1 MRREHWP
8 CADTGRNDRRSIPI
22 RTQCTRIAQHL
33 QDPATKWGM
42 LLKDNAVLI
51 NNKVNVVTM
60 ENNVSTEFLRQRRA
74 VHHGLCAVLSEDEAI
89 TVLNQWVSHIGSSGS
104 VFNGLNVFVRN
115 VCTQLGKSELQRE
128 MLQSINRALM
138 AKEEELRA
146 APDLSG
152 VKPIP
157 EKTKAKPVSPKEAV
171 VDVTENGIDT
181 AEFDS
186 FQGLFNALM
195 EQVASQ
201 SDSLALDLRV
211 FVQQVVENLP
221 WSEAQH
227 EQMLKF
233 MESGHTV
240 QTRTYRPGQLKALMG
255 HIRIWLTD
263 NLGETASGR
272 TVDMAISQ
280 AEQAAT
286 SKRYPCKQF
295 F

>member
-1 MRREHWP
+1 MKRQALGPDQDSVHENLAASARPRHKM
-8 CADTGRNDRRSIPI
+8 GHVVKR
-22 RTQCTRIAQHL
+22 QCR
-33 QDPATKWGM
+33 
-42 LLKDNAVLI
+42 LI

-74 VHHGLCAVLSEDEAI
+74 VHHGLCSVLSEDEAI
-89 TVLNQWVSHIGSSGS
+89 TVLNQWVSHIGNSGS

-146 APDLSG
+146 APDISG
-152 VKPIP
+152 VKPVA
-157 EKTKAKPVSPKEAV
+157 EKAKVRSAAPKEVAIEV
-171 VDVTENGIDT
+171 SDSGIDT
-181 AEFDS
+181 AEFES
-186 FQGLFNALM
+186 FQSLWNALL
-195 EQVASQ
+195 EQVANQ
-201 SDSLALDLRV
+201 SDTMALDLRV

-227 EQMLKF
+227 EQMLRF
-233 MESGHTV
+233 VETGRTA
-240 QTRTYRPGQLKALMG
+240 QTRAYRPGQLKTLMG

-272 TVDMAISQ
+272 TVDMAISH
-280 AEQAAT
+280 AEQSAT
-286 SKRYPCKQF
+286 NKRYACKQF